1 VRIRVS
7 PGVFS
12 GWNCSHGDGQFGT
25 TEVGVVV
32 MAGTAIAVV
41 PGASEV
47 ATGAV
52 VVGSDTDVAP
62 PGDALACMPHT
73 TAATAAHML
82 NAAEQ
87 RLAHVT

>member
-1 VRIRVS
+1 
-7 PGVFS
+7 
-12 GWNCSHGDGQFGT
+12 
-25 TEVGVVV
+25 

-52 VVGSDTDVAP
+52 VVGSDTDTAP
-62 PGDALACMPHT
+62 PEFVPACMPHT
-73 TAATAAHML
+73 TAATAALVL